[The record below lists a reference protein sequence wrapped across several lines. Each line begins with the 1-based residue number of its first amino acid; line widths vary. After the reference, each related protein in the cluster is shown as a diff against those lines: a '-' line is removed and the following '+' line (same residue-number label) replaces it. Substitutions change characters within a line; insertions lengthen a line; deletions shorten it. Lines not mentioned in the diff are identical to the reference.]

1 MCRTEGREGEAHPL
15 QLKTKVELD
24 KMVTNNHFRALGFD
38 LSQTTNR
45 EAFILENP
53 PFGPDQRE
61 WPRGLE
67 MPLIPVHP
75 LLGP

>member
-1 MCRTEGREGEAHPL
+1 
-15 QLKTKVELD
+15 
-24 KMVTNNHFRALGFD
+24 MVTNNHFSALEFD
-38 LSQTTNR
+38 LSQMTNR

-67 MPLIPVHP
+67 MPLTPVHP